1 MQRYLLY
8 KQFVAWSCNGSSV
21 TPLTDYIN
29 NTIYQ
34 EPIDEDKYF
43 ETKSDEIIYLHLR
56 ASSGYTN
63 ETEKLDRNN
72 SKTNL
77 SIFLKAAAT
86 KKLRLRV
93 WTYSVGEYV
102 YILSR
107 NGLTLSHRT
116 CTINQ
121 DDENFLE

>member
-1 MQRYLLY
+1 MLY

-29 NTIYQ
+29 DPIYQ

-43 ETKSDEIIYLHLR
+43 ETKSDEGIYLHLR

-63 ETEKLDRNN
+63 KTEKLNRNN
-72 SKTNL
+72 SKINL
-77 SIFLKAAAT
+77 SIFLKEVAT

-93 WTYSVGEYV
+93 WTYSVGEYL

>member
-1 MQRYLLY
+1 MQGYLLY

-43 ETKSDEIIYLHLR
+43 ETKTDEIIYLHLR

-72 SKTNL
+72 SKSNL

-86 KKLRLRV
+86 KELRLRV

-107 NGLTLSHRT
+107 NGLTLSH
-116 CTINQ
+116 
-121 DDENFLE
+121 